1 MPWEIRVYNPEN
13 IKYLY
18 ILSKVIVV
26 WTVLSDEYFKRMDT
40 VNSKQQMKQNEN
52 KRFSFRKVTGFH
64 R

>member
-40 VNSKQQMKQNEN
+40 VNSKQ
-52 KRFSFRKVTGFH
+52 
-64 R
+64 